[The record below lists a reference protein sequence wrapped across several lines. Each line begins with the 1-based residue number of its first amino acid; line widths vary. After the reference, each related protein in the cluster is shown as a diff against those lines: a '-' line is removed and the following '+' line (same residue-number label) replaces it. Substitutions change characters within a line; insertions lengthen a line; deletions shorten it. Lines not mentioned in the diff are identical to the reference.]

1 MRRIYSYI
9 IALSLF
15 MLFTGCEESLIT
27 SPEAEIE
34 IPTGNYIHFNT
45 QVSTRGTLITDM
57 KRNFAV
63 TAFDY
68 DKDWSTAVATALPT
82 DSMHNQLVTW
92 NGSLHTYDTNPSE
105 SGNQLKEWEEGKKYT
120 FFAHQPTDLTISSS
134 TTYGTP
140 YLTYTL
146 PADVANMVD
155 IMTASVFDTD
165 NTLGNTVGL
174 TFKHR
179 LTALG
184 IQIRNLNKDNS
195 IELDK
200 LNISFINNTLKYNK
214 ATIPLDASMEMT
226 RTVSGSVS
234 QGPYSFISSGAISI
248 PALETVSL
256 DNAMI
261 FIPQEGTSTDDF
273 LQGNITY
280 SYSDKN
286 SDEEP
291 QTFNVGRDMKVGR
304 KYYLQMTFSAG
315 AITIAII
322 ESGEW
327 TDKDV
332 DIEFE

>member
-9 IALSLF
+9 IAFSLF

-57 KRNFAV
+57 KRDFAV
-63 TAFDY
+63 TAFNY
-68 DKDWSTAVATALPT
+68 VKDWSTAVATAQPGV
-82 DSMHNQLVTW
+82 MHNQLVTW
-92 NGSLHTYDTNPSE
+92 NGSLHTYD
-105 SGNQLKEWEEGKKYT
+105 QLKEWEEGMKYT
-120 FFAHQPTDLTISSS
+120 FFAHQPTGLELSPN

-146 PADVANMVD
+146 PTDVASMVD

-184 IQIRNLNKDNS
+184 IQIRNLKEDP

-200 LNISFINNTLKYNK
+200 LNISFTENSLKYNK

-226 RTVSGSVS
+226 RTASDDGVY
-234 QGPYSFISSGAISI
+234 QGPYSFISSGTITTI

-261 FIPQEGTSTDDF
+261 FIPQEGTSTKDF

-280 SYSDKN
+280 SYSDSN
-286 SDEEP
+286 SDEDP
-291 QTFNVGRDMKVGR
+291 QTFNVGRDMKAGR
-304 KYYLQMTFSAG
+304 KYYLQMTFSAD